1 MEGEGK
7 VVQQIGQLGFYA
19 RVWVACQDECEPLA
33 RVTLDAHAND
43 PWQQSQGWTD
53 AALAGAALGLRIAGR
68 TMHCTVKRIHG
79 MPCDTNPTLVAIAA
93 IRAVWAALAF
103 KPSETLAK
111 RIDAAILRR
120 STITVASLEQV
131 LR

>member
-1 MEGEGK
+1 MEGEGR
-7 VVQQIGQLGFYA
+7 VLQQIGPVGFYA
-19 RVWVACQDECEPLA
+19 RVWVACQDECEPSV
-33 RVTLDAHAND
+33 RVTLEAQAND
-43 PWQQSQGWTD
+43 PWQQTQGWTD
-53 AALAGAALGLRIAGR
+53 AALAGAALGLKIAGR

-103 KPSETLAK
+103 EPSETLAK
-111 RIDAAILRR
+111 RIDDAIRRR
-120 STITVASLEQV
+120 STITVANLEQM